1 MANDIIK
8 GMGFHHIGLKAADFE
23 KSLAFYK
30 ALGLKEVVRWGEGEK
45 TIAML
50 DIGDGGR
57 IELFANGGD
66 EFAECGKWVHFA
78 MKVDDVQKAYD
89 TAIAA
94 GATPHILPK
103 VVPLDSTPEKIIIN
117 IAFVKGPDGEQVE
130 FFKEV

>member
-1 MANDIIK
+1 MTNKIID
-8 GMGFHHIGLKAADFE
+8 GMGFHHIGLKASDFD
-23 KSLAFYK
+23 KSIAFYT
-30 ALGLKEVVRWGEGEK
+30 ALGLKEVIRWGEGEK

-66 EFAECGKWVHFA
+66 DFAECGKWVHFA
-78 MKVDDVQKAYD
+78 MCVSDVQKAYD

-103 VVPLDSTPEKIIIN
+103 IVPLDSVPDKISIN
-117 IAFVKGPDGEQVE
+117 VAFVKGPDGEQIE
-130 FFKEV
+130 FFKEL